1 MSKTLRSHAA
11 LPPRA
16 VAEFFRLFAASGSVA
31 FAADRTSLSRT
42 VLYRRKRSDPAFAKR
57 WAEAQ
62 ELGVSKV
69 RDEVFRRA
77 VVGVKRPVFYGGAK
91 IGKVRHFDNRLL
103 WSLLKSHEPET
114 YGPRRPHPMDPP
126 DPIEAIK
133 FRMEQQNLTRKD
145 LEGILG
151 TRTRVAEVLNRR
163 RGLSINM
170 IRRLHKELGIPA
182 EVLIRSSRLKRAA

>member
-114 YGPRRPHPMDPP
+114 YGPRRPQ
-126 DPIEAIK
+126 PIGGAPVDLARRLDEA
-133 FRMEQQNLTRKD
+133 D
-145 LEGILG
+145 A
-151 TRTRVAEVLNRR
+151 RVAKYEA
-163 RGLSINM
+163 GL
-170 IRRLHKELGIPA
+170 LEA
-182 EVLIRSSRLKRAA
+182 AKRKTSC